1 MKEACPGF
9 DRLSACLDGEF
20 SGEVE
25 AHLRDCPSCKGR
37 YEDARQFRLQLLSI
51 SSPALEESFWQSLR
65 VKLAG
70 QRRMPVLVPF
80 FRLAPGFAMAAVFLL
95 IFVFNTGKK
104 NFCCAPVLSS
114 IASFSPESLLK
125 EPVAF
130 ALKSV
135 PEAAPDIRLVSRLK
149 PRAGRRKH
157 KDIMKYG
164 LQTADLE
171 IQNPKSKL
179 RVPQIPLM
187 QEMVLRMDLQTELT
201 PSDVSVE
208 VKLEGKIHRQV
219 LSWEGEISSPASKT
233 LFFPVTVLADKNHK
247 ADVFVKTKAKKTQFT
262 YEFQSG
268 PVKTSKES
276 GSMKNRPGTM
286 MVFQETQP
294 QKDMILKDG
303 VNVHL
308 SSGVV
313 SFSPISI
320 ENAFKM
326 PNPQGSV
333 EIVLGRNES
342 VDATEFQMVAF

>member
-9 DRLSACLDGEF
+9 DRLSACLDGEL

-25 AHLRDCPSCKGR
+25 AHIRGCPSCKGR

-51 SSPALEESFWQSLR
+51 PSPALEESFWQSLR
-65 VKLAG
+65 VKLAE
-70 QRRMPVLVPF
+70 QRRMPVPAPF
-80 FRLAPGFAMAAVFLL
+80 FRLVPGFTMAAVFLL
-95 IFVFNTGKK
+95 IVVFNTGKK

-130 ALKSV
+130 ALKPV
-135 PEAAPDIRLVSRLK
+135 PEAAPDVRLVSRLK

-157 KDIMKYG
+157 KKV
-164 LQTADLE
+164 
-171 IQNPKSKL
+171 QNMV
-179 RVPQIPLM
+179 RRQNVPQIPLM
-187 QEMVLRMDLQTELT
+187 REMVLRMDLQTELT
-201 PSDVSVE
+201 PADVSVE

-276 GSMKNRPGTM
+276 GSTKNRPGTM

-294 QKDMILKDG
+294 QKDVILKDG

-308 SSGVV
+308 STGVV

-333 EIVLGRNES
+333 ELVLGRNES